1 MAIFIMINSMA
12 IFIMINSMA
21 IFIMINLFQEISESC
36 FDHLHLRKASF
47 HGGSSYRIDKQM
59 FAMTLKLGNIA
70 MSMHVRG

>member
-47 HGGSSYRIDKQM
+47 HGGSSYRNRQANVCYDAQVREHCYEH
-59 FAMTLKLGNIA
+59 A
-70 MSMHVRG
+70 VRG